1 MLLLLVLLLLLLLVV
16 MVVVLLLVLLV
27 LLLLLLLLLLLV
39 VVVADEAFGLLTL
52 PPAGGRG
59 NKEDVER
66 GEGDAW
72 KDVIEG
78 RDKVTALQ
86 RPTARRSDLRVCV
99 PVSLVS
105 GGRGLLLRAQDG
117 PLLEASMVGP
127 ALHSGGVIRRCGV

>member
-27 LLLLLLLLLLLV
+27 LLLLLV